1 MSNERRKYTKRRR
14 AESEQET
21 RQRITEAAVALHGSI
36 GPARTTISA
45 IADQAGVQRATVY
58 RHFADEESLFA
69 ACSAHY
75 TGMNPPPDLTAWSEE
90 PDPGTRLRRAL
101 TEMYAWYDRTEPMLQ
116 NVLRDEEMVPAMA
129 APIARRRAYLGMVV
143 DAVLAGRRE
152 RGHAR
157 RRVRAALTHALAFPT
172 WQSLVRHNGLED
184 AEAVSLMAA
193 MVEAAGSSSR
203 AGNKRRPGRTPVA
216 G

>member
-36 GPARTTISA
+36 GPARTTISG
-45 IADQAGVQRATVY
+45 IAEQAGVQRATVY

-75 TGMNPPPDLTAWSEE
+75 MAMNPPPDPTPWGEE
-90 PDPGTRLRRAL
+90 KDAGARLRQAL
-101 TEMYAWYDRTEPMLQ
+101 TEVYAWYARTEAMLE
-116 NVLRDEEMVPAMA
+116 NVLRDEPVVPAMSKA
-129 APIARRRAYLGMVV
+129 VARRRAYLDFVV
-143 DAVLAGRRE
+143 DAVIVGRRE

-157 RRVRAALTHALAFPT
+157 RRVRAALAHALAFPT
-172 WQSLVRHNGLED
+172 WQSLARENGLKD

-193 MVEAAGSSSR
+193 MVEAAGR
-203 AGNKRRPGRTPVA
+203 G
-216 G
+216 

>member
-21 RQRITEAAVALHGSI
+21 RQRITEAAVALHGSV

-45 IADQAGVQRATVY
+45 IAEKAGVQRATVY

-75 TGMNPPPDLTAWSEE
+75 AVMNPPPDPTPWREE
-90 PDPGTRLRRAL
+90 KDAGTRLRQAL
-101 TEMYAWYDRTEPMLQ
+101 TEVYAWYARTAPMLE
-116 NVLRDEEMVPAMA
+116 NVIRDAPVVPAMA
-129 APIARRRAYLGMVV
+129 KPVARRRAYLAFVV
-143 DAVLAGRRE
+143 DALIAGRRE
-152 RGHAR
+152 RGNAR
-157 RRVRAALTHALAFPT
+157 RRVRAALAHALDFPT
-172 WQSLVRHNGLED
+172 WQSLVRENGLKD

-193 MVEAAGSSSR
+193 MVEAAG
-203 AGNKRRPGRTPVA
+203 RP
-216 G
+216 